1 MTGPVTGPM
10 TAQRILAALR
20 GVALSGATILLGLAG
35 AAQAQ
40 TRADL
45 IPLGRSAASGAVCE
59 AVRDYDDPVVQA
71 QGRRGWNIHC
81 RGWEVNLGRIY
92 VLPNRAAETAWSEA
106 LATRATCAAPKS
118 ETIAGLGPVDRRAC
132 HAVSSNATYLTY
144 GAKKGQN
151 LFAAEGASQ
160 IADVLETGLKVVAG
174 AEKPPPASEVQVS
187 AASAEIAA
195 DFGGAA
201 GGLARAEAAAAT
213 DPARLRARA
222 YVQNNEWRFD
232 QAETDF
238 QALAA
243 DAQARNAPP
252 REQGEARLNLALN
265 ISNNGR
271 FAEADRQFAA
281 ADVQVAQ
288 SGDPVLAAQAL
299 SYHALHLRN
308 EGKFAEA
315 VAAARQTLQ
324 AREQV
329 RAARGMT
336 TKGPTVV
343 ATAGVVA
350 IGADLS
356 HALTTRSGGQ
366 DLMGGGSTIS
376 INDQFL
382 VQDAQA
388 WEVIGSSLA
397 AQGDA
402 AGARN
407 ALDQASRTLTAGEA
421 DGALN
426 VWLRSRVEADL
437 ADLDMAAAQPG
448 QAADRLTAS
457 IQILRARHAGTST
470 EGGLLLQLGHAQM
483 LAGRSD
489 AALVSFGRAFSLF
502 QSQRGSLGA
511 SADDAAPY
519 FELLLTK
526 IASDPAKADDYRARF
541 FSAAESVVSNA
552 TAQTVS
558 RLAARVASGDG
569 AITGLVRALD
579 DTKRELRATEA
590 RVANAQATNSYA
602 GEVKTTLDAQ
612 LKTLQQQSDTLEAQ
626 LLAANPRYA
635 QLVASTA
642 SLPDLQ
648 KALRP
653 DEVYLKLVLLGGRGY
668 GIVVS
673 QTSAKPYRLALS
685 REQAA
690 TAVRAIRAPFE
701 AEDNLPAFD
710 VAQSYALFQQLFGPV
725 RGELAQARHLIYEPD
740 GALIS
745 LPVATL
751 VTEDPAPLLAGLAAG
766 KEPDYRKV
774 AWLGARLD
782 SSLVLSAPS
791 FLQSRAFSPSR
802 AKQTFLAFADPA
814 SAKAEPRAYASVLKR
829 SAAIAGGNGANVC
842 EGTRQAL
849 LRLPE
854 LPDTADEVRKVGAS
868 LHETSSDDLLIGK
881 AFTDDAVKSRSDL
894 GDFKVLYFAT
904 HGLLPQPSACLPEPA
919 LVTSVG
925 AGTDSDGLLDA
936 SEILDLKLDAD
947 LVVLSACDTG
957 GAGSDAADLT
967 GLQGGGEAL
976 GGLTRAVIYAGGRAL
991 VVSHWSVDSAATVRL
1006 MTGLFSARAGSE
1018 AEALQQAQVALQ
1030 QSPDWSHPYFWAPF
1044 TIVGDGAR
1052 AMPTSAAAVAAGQP

>member
-1 MTGPVTGPM
+1 MTGRRLPAV
-10 TAQRILAALR
+10 
-20 GVALSGATILLGLAG
+20 LSGAAMLLGWAQG
-35 AAQAQ
+35 AHAQ

-71 QGRRGWNIHC
+71 AGRRGWNIHC
-81 RGWEVNLGRIY
+81 RGWDVSLGRLY
-92 VLPNRAAETAWSEA
+92 VLPNGAAEAAWTQA
-106 LATRATCAAPKS
+106 LAARASCALPKS
-118 ETIAGLGPVDRRAC
+118 ETLTGLGAVSRSAC
-132 HAVSSNATYLTY
+132 HATNSKASYLSY
-144 GAKKGQN
+144 GAKKGQAT
-151 LFAAEGASQ
+151 FAAEGASQ
-160 IADVLETGLKVVAG
+160 IADVLETGLRVVAG
-174 AEKPPPASEVQVS
+174 AAKPPKISDVQVS

-195 DFGGAA
+195 DFGGAS
-201 GGLARAEAAAAT
+201 GGLAKAQAAAAA
-213 DPARLRARA
+213 DPGRLRARA

-252 REQGEARLNLALN
+252 REQGEAMLNLALN
-265 ISNNGR
+265 VSNNGR
-271 FAEADRQFAA
+271 FAEADRWFADA
-281 ADVQVAQ
+281 QAQVDRAN
-288 SGDPVLAAQAL
+288 DPVLAAQAL
-299 SYHALHLRN
+299 GYRALHLRN
-308 EGKFAEA
+308 QGKFAEA
-315 VAAARQTLQ
+315 AAAGRQALQ
-324 AREQV
+324 ARAQV
-329 RAARGMT
+329 RAARAIT
-336 TKGPTVV
+336 AKGPTLM
-343 ATAGVVA
+343 ASAGGEVA
-350 IGADLS
+350 IGPDLA
-356 HALTTRSGGQ
+356 HALNSRSGGQ
-366 DLMGGGSTIS
+366 DLMGASPIS
-376 INDQFL
+376 VSDQLL

-388 WEVIGSSLA
+388 WEVIGSSLQ
-397 AQGDA
+397 AQGDVA
-402 AGARN
+402 AARE
-407 ALDQASRTLTAGEA
+407 ALGQASRLLTAGEA
-421 DGALN
+421 NGALN

-437 ADLDMAAAQPG
+437 ADLDMASGQPG
-448 QAADRLTAS
+448 QAADRLAIS

-483 LAGRSD
+483 LAGRDD
-489 AALVSFGRAFSLF
+489 AALASFGRAFALF

-519 FELLLTK
+519 FDLLLAK
-526 IASDPAKADDYRARF
+526 IASDPAKADDYRGRF
-541 FSAAESVVSNA
+541 FSAAESVVSNS

-558 RLAARVASGDG
+558 KLAARVASGDG

-579 DTKRELRATEA
+579 DTKRELRAAEA
-590 RVANAQATNSYA
+590 RVANAQATNTYA
-602 GEVKTTLDAQ
+602 GEAKTTLDLQ

-635 QLVASTA
+635 QLVAATA
-642 SLPDLQ
+642 ALPDLQ
-648 KALRP
+648 KALRK

-673 QTSAKPYRLALS
+673 QTGAKPYRIDLS

-690 TAVRAIRAPFE
+690 SAVRAIRSPFE
-701 AEDNLPAFD
+701 AEDGLPAFD
-710 VAQSYALFQQLFGPV
+710 VARSYALFQQLFGPV
-725 RGELAQARHLIYEPD
+725 RTELAAARHLIYEPD

-802 AKQTFLAFADPA
+802 AKQAFLAFADPA

-829 SAAIAGGNGANVC
+829 SGAIAGGNGANIC

-868 LHETSSDDLLIGK
+868 FKGTNQDLMIGK
-881 AFTDDAVKSRSDL
+881 VFTDDAVKSRTDL

-925 AGTDSDGLLDA
+925 AGPDSDGLLDA

-957 GAGSDAADLT
+957 GAGSEATDLT

-976 GGLTRAVIYAGGRAL
+976 GGLTRAVIYAGGRSL

-1006 MTGLFSARAGSE
+1006 MTGLFSASAPSE
-1018 AEALQQAQVALQ
+1018 AEALQRAQVSLQ
-1030 QSPDWSHPYFWAPF
+1030 QSSDWSHPYFWAPF

-1052 AMPTSAAAVAAGQP
+1052 AMPTAGAATAVARN

>member
-1 MTGPVTGPM
+1 MSGRSV
-10 TAQRILAALR
+10 LAAL
-20 GVALSGATILLGLAG
+20 GGAIVLLGFAS
-35 AAQAQ
+35 AASAQ

-45 IPLGRSAASGAVCE
+45 IPLGRSAVSGAVCE

-71 QGRRGWNIHC
+71 QGRRGWNVHC
-81 RGWEVNLGRIY
+81 RGWDVTLGRLYI
-92 VLPNRAAETAWSEA
+92 LPNAAGETAWAEA
-106 LATRATCAAPKS
+106 LAARATCAEPKS
-118 ETIAGLGPVDRRAC
+118 ETITGLGSVARRAC
-132 HAVSSNATYLTY
+132 HAAGSNATYLSY
-144 GAKKGQN
+144 GAKKGQG

-160 IADVLETGLKVVAG
+160 IADVLETGLRVVSG
-174 AEKPPPASEVQVS
+174 AAKPPKVAEVQVS

-195 DFGGAA
+195 DFGGAS
-201 GGLARAEAAAAT
+201 GGLARAQAAAAA

-232 QAETDF
+232 EAETDF

-243 DAQARNAPP
+243 DAQARNASP
-252 REQGEARLNLALN
+252 REQGEALLNLALN

-271 FAEADRQFAA
+271 FAEADRAFAS
-281 ADVQVAQ
+281 ADTEVAKAN
-288 SGDPVLAAQAL
+288 DPVLSAEAL

-308 EGKFAEA
+308 EGKFPEA
-315 VAAARQTLQ
+315 IAAARQTLQ

-336 TKGPTVV
+336 EKGPTVV
-343 ATAGVVA
+343 AASPGELA
-350 IGADLS
+350 IGSDLA
-356 HALTTRSGGQ
+356 HALNSRNGGQ
-366 DLMGGGSTIS
+366 DLMGGSTIS
-376 INDQFL
+376 ISDQLL

-388 WEVIGSSLA
+388 WEVIGSSMA
-397 AQGDA
+397 AQGDS
-402 AGARN
+402 AGARD
-407 ALDQASRTLTAGEA
+407 ALAQAGRTLTAGET

-437 ADLDMAAAQPG
+437 ADLDMAAGQPG
-448 QAADRLTAS
+448 QAADRLTGS
-457 IQILRARHAGTST
+457 IQILRARHAGTAT
-470 EGGLLLQLGHAQM
+470 EGGLLLQLGRAQM
-483 LAGRSD
+483 AAGRDD
-489 AALVSFGRAFSLF
+489 AALASFGRAFSLF

-519 FELLLTK
+519 FDLLLTK

-558 RLAARVASGDG
+558 KLAARVASGDG

-590 RVANAQATNSYA
+590 RVANLQAQSAYVGDA
-602 GEVKTTLDAQ
+602 KTTLDAQ
-612 LKTLQQQSDTLEAQ
+612 LKSLQTQSDTLEAQ

-642 SLPDLQ
+642 ALPDLQ
-648 KALRP
+648 KALHP
-653 DEVYLKLVLLGGRGY
+653 QEVYLKIVLLGAHGY
-668 GIVVS
+668 GILVS
-673 QTSAKPYRLALS
+673 QTSAKPYRFDLS
-685 REQAA
+685 RSQAA
-690 TAVRAIRAPFE
+690 AAVRAIRAPFE
-701 AEDNLPAFD
+701 SEDTLPPFD
-710 VAQSYALFQQLFGPV
+710 VAKSYALFQQLAGP
-725 RGELAQARHLIYEPD
+725 ARTEISGAKHLIYEPD

-751 VTEDPAPLLAGLAAG
+751 VMEDPAPLLAGLAAG

-774 AWLGARLD
+774 VWLGARLD
-782 SSLVLSAPS
+782 SSLVLSAAS
-791 FLQSRAFSPSR
+791 FMQSRAFSPSQ

-829 SAAIAGGNGANVC
+829 SATIVGGNGANVC

-868 LHETSSDDLLIGK
+868 LHVASGQDLLIGK
-881 AFTDDAVKSRSDL
+881 AFTDDAVKSRPDL
-894 GDFKVLYFAT
+894 NDFKVLYFAT

-925 AGTDSDGLLDA
+925 QTADSDGLLDA

-957 GAGSDAADLT
+957 GAGSEATDLT

-1006 MTGLFSARAGSE
+1006 MTGLFSTQSGSE
-1018 AEALQQAQVALQ
+1018 AEALQRAQVVLQ

-1052 AMPTSAAAVAAGQP
+1052 AMPTSSGVAVAAAQP